1 MFGPASGVELM
12 ATDTFARDKRI
23 ELRATQEELD
33 VLAAAA
39 ASESRDVAS
48 FILDAAVPA
57 ARAVME
63 GERIVLSERD
73 TARVLA
79 LLENP
84 PEPTKALIDAMRL
97 R

>member
-1 MFGPASGVELM
+1 M
-12 ATDTFARDKRI
+12 AADTRAREKRI
-23 ELRATQEELD
+23 ELRATQEEMD
-33 VLAAAA
+33 VLTAAA
-39 ASESRDVAS
+39 ASESCDVAS
-48 FILDAAVPA
+48 FILEAAIPA
-57 ARAVME
+57 ARAVIG

-84 PEPTKALIDAMRL
+84 PEPTKALIAAMRP